1 MELVWGLRENML
13 DFGLAEVGGPGDRS
27 LNKKKQQE
35 ILKGLTY
42 NFKEKVFTEEMFIEN
57 LPMKFTFFKAI

>member
-13 DFGLAEVGGPGDRS
+13 GFGLAGVPGDKS

-42 NFKEKVFTEEMFIEN
+42 NFKEKVFTEEMFRELTN
-57 LPMKFTFFKAI
+57 ETYFL